1 MNLIVGKKK
10 PQVEVQKDEFGNREK
25 NIKLKFKKM
34 NLVVRKKKLRVE
46 IFKCTNF
53 GEIWVSP

>member
-1 MNLIVGKKK
+1 
-10 PQVEVQKDEFGNREK
+10 
-25 NIKLKFKKM
+25 LKFKKM

>member
-53 GEIWVSP
+53 GEI